1 MLNQSISHDTWLHR
15 VPASFKLLALALCG
29 TALALVQDWRWLAA
43 GFALAS
49 VTYASM
55 GKLAWQQARHLRPIA
70 WVAVMIAA
78 FHAWQGTPELGVAS
92 ALRLMTG
99 LLLASLLTLS
109 TRFDDLLDVLEK
121 VLRPLGCVG
130 VPTARLALALAL
142 VLRFVAVFHQRW
154 QRLDDAHRARTGRPG
169 GLRLIAPLTI
179 RALQTA
185 EHVADALAARL
196 DR

>member
-1 MLNQSISHDTWLHR
+1 MLNVPTSHETWLHR
-15 VPASFKLLALALCG
+15 VPAFVKLLALALCG
-29 TALALVQDWRWLAA
+29 SALALVQDWRLLTA

-49 VTYASM
+49 VAYASM

-78 FHAWQGTPELGVAS
+78 FHAWQGAPEVGVTS

-121 VLRPLGCVG
+121 ALRPLRSVG
-130 VPTARLALALAL
+130 VPAARLALALAL
-142 VLRFVAVFHQRW
+142 VMRFVAVFHLRW

-169 GLRLIAPLTI
+169 GLRLVGPLTI

-185 EHVADALAARL
+185 EHVADALTARL
-196 DR
+196 DG